1 MKVSLKWLRDYV
13 DINQDVNTFADM
25 MTMSGTKAE
34 SVEFPGEEIENVVTG
49 KIISIEGHPD
59 AEKLVV
65 TQIDIGSGEPVQI
78 VTGAKN
84 VSEGDYVPVALHGAK
99 LPGGIKIKNGKLRG
113 VASNGMLCSNEE
125 LGIDSK
131 YIDERSKDGIL
142 LLDEVELGKDI
153 RDVLLLNDAIIEFEL
168 TSNRPDCQSMMGM
181 AYEAAAT
188 LGVKA
193 NIPVPSVKAEIQA
206 PVRIAV
212 EVEDEALCPRY
223 MLREIRD
230 IKICPSPYWMQ
241 RRLIEYGMRPINN
254 IVDITNYV
262 MIEYGQPLHAFDADK
277 IESKKILVRRA
288 HEGEKLVTL
297 DDVERELDTDM
308 LLITDGKQPIGIAGV
323 MGGFNTEIDG
333 NTKNIVIE
341 SALFDADS
349 IRLTSRRLG
358 LRSEASSKFEKGI
371 DILRAK
377 LAVDR
382 ACQLI
387 EELGYGAV
395 CSEVVDTMK
404 SEFVPQVVETT
415 LTKINGL
422 MGTELEASEIT
433 AILESLNFGCRLD
446 GDSIKVTVP
455 HYRLDMAIAD
465 DVVEEVARIYG
476 YNNIESKAIIAE
488 VTQARKSA
496 DRQYED
502 ILKSLAMNNGLTEIS
517 TYSFVSP
524 KGLEKSNITDE
535 RRNSFLK
542 LLNPLG
548 EETSVMRTSLIPA
561 MLDVMYTNTSRKNE
575 EFAAF
580 EYGNTFFS
588 ISEGELPQEV
598 KAMVAAAYGKTE
610 DFFSMKARLEGVLK
624 GLGVKEHEY
633 VPEKTERTFHPGRCA
648 NVVADGKTIAVIG
661 EVHPSVLENYGI
673 KKRVYLFEIFI
684 DEVKSVSDTGVLYS
698 PIPKYPTVLRDIALV
713 VDRDMY
719 VSEIEK
725 VIRKHGKKLL
735 EEVKL
740 FDIFEG
746 AQIGHDKKSVA
757 YSLKFRASDRTLTD
771 EEINPVIEKILQ
783 QLEIECNAKLR

>member
-1 MKVSLKWLRDYV
+1 LKVSLKWLRDYV
-13 DINQDVNTFADM
+13 DINKDVKTFADM
-25 MTMSGTKAE
+25 MTMSGTKSEAI
-34 SVEFPGEEIENVVTG
+34 EFLGEEIENVVTG
-49 KIISIEGHPD
+49 KIVSIEEHPD
-59 AEKLVV
+59 AEKLIV
-65 TQIDIGSGEPVQI
+65 TQIDIGKEELLQI

-84 VSEGDYVPVALHGAK
+84 VSVGDYVPVALHGSK

-125 LGIDSK
+125 LNIDSK
-131 YIDERSKDGIL
+131 YIDEKSKDGIL
-142 LLDEVELGKDI
+142 LLNEVETGKDI
-153 RDVLLLNDAIIEFEL
+153 REVLLLNDAIVEFEL
-168 TSNRPDCQSMMGM
+168 TANRPDCQSMMGI

-193 NIPVPSVKAEIQA
+193 NIPAPQVKAQTDAEVTIS
-206 PVRIAV
+206 VD
-212 EVEDEALCPRY
+212 VEDESLCPRY

-262 MIEYGQPLHAFDADK
+262 MIEYGQPLHAFDAEK
-277 IESKKILVRRA
+277 IQSGKILVRRA
-288 HEGEKLVTL
+288 HEGETLTTL
-297 DDVERELDTDM
+297 DDIERTLDTDM

-323 MGGFNTEIDG
+323 MGGFNTEIDS

-371 DILRAK
+371 DILRPN

-387 EELGYGAV
+387 EELGYGSV
-395 CSEVVDTMK
+395 CSGIVDTMK
-404 SEFVPQVVETT
+404 AEFVPATIQTT
-415 LTKINGL
+415 ISKINGL
-422 MGTELEASEIT
+422 MGTELSVLDIT
-433 AILESLNFGCRLD
+433 DILQSLNFECLVE
-446 GDSIKVTVP
+446 GDNIKVTVP

-476 YNNIESKAIIAE
+476 YNNIESKSIYAE
-488 VTQARKSA
+488 VTQARKSE
-496 DRQYED
+496 DRQFED

-524 KGLEKSNITDE
+524 KGLEKSNITDMKYH
-535 RRNSFLK
+535 NFLK

-548 EETSVMRTSLIPA
+548 EETSVMRTSLIPE
-561 MLDVMYTNTSRKNE
+561 MLDVMYTNTSRKND

-580 EYGNTFFS
+580 EYGNTFFM
-588 ISEGELPQEV
+588 SEEDKLPEEV
-598 KAMVAAAYGKTE
+598 KAMVAASYGKAE
-610 DFFSMKARLEGVLK
+610 DFFIMKARLEGILK
-624 GLGVKEHEY
+624 GLGLEDYEY
-633 VPEKTERTFHPGRCA
+633 LPEKSNKSFHPGRCA
-648 NVVADGKTIAVIG
+648 SVVKDGKIMAIIG
-661 EVHPSVLENYGI
+661 EVHPVVLENYGI
-673 KKRVYLFEIFI
+673 KKRVYLFEVFVN
-684 DEVKSVSDTGVLYS
+684 EVKSASNTGILYS
-698 PIPKYPTVLRDIALV
+698 PIPKYPTVLRDLALV
-713 VDRDMY
+713 VDKDVY
-719 VSEIEK
+719 VNEIEK
-725 VIRKHGKKLL
+725 VIRKNGKKLL

-771 EEINPVIEKILQ
+771 EEINPIIEKILL
-783 QLEIECNAKLR
+783 QLEIECKANLR